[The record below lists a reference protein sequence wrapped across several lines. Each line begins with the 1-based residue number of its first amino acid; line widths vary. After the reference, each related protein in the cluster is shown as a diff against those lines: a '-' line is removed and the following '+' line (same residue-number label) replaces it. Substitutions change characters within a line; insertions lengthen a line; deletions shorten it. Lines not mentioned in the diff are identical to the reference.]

1 MAEMPTMQVE
11 VDAHELMDVLEPI
24 IRELE
29 AARYEL
35 AEVRR
40 RLDAPAWSPGVH
52 RKGTVVQHF
61 MGQTFE
67 AAADTALEPG
77 DGVAW
82 KRLGLHGF
90 RYRGLLVD
98 GAEYDVGDL
107 VASKG
112 SMMVQTGERLEW
124 MALRGRPGPPG
135 PPGAG
140 GASGAPG
147 APGARGE
154 AGSIVAKFEIERG
167 LLYAVWN
174 DGRREPMAL
183 TAFDPATED
192 RT

>member
-1 MAEMPTMQVE
+1 MFDDPPMDPRTFVE
-11 VDAHELMDVLEPI
+11 LLEPV
-24 IRELE
+24 IREIE
-29 AARYEL
+29 MARYEL
-35 AEVRR
+35 EQVRL
-40 RLDAPAWSPGVH
+40 RLDAPAWSPGVY
-52 RKGTVVQHF
+52 RAGAVVQHF
-61 MGQTFE
+61 MGQTF
-67 AAADTALEPG
+67 AAVADTALEPG

-112 SMMVQTGERLEW
+112 SMMIQTGESLAW

-135 PPGAG
+135 APGAPG
-140 GASGAPG
+140 LDGAPGLPG

-167 LLYAVWN
+167 VLYAVWS

-183 TAFDPATED
+183 EAFDGD
-192 RT
+192 RK

>member
-1 MAEMPTMQVE
+1 MPEAHAALDAPTLARLLGPLVE
-11 VDAHELMDVLEPI
+11 LIRSAH
-24 IRELE
+24 
-29 AARYEL
+29 AEL

-40 RLDAPAWSPGVH
+40 RLDAPAWSPGVY
-52 RKGTVVQHF
+52 RAGAVVQHF

-90 RYRGLLVD
+90 RFRGLLID

-135 PPGAG
+135 APGA
-140 GASGAPG
+140 AGAPGAPGAAG

-154 AGSIVAKFEIERG
+154 AGSIVAKFEIEGG

-183 TAFDPATED
+183 TAFEGGE
-192 RT
+192 RE